1 MKTTIKI
8 YEAIASTDTDYAVLF
23 YSFNKPKV
31 KEIESCRRFIDNDYK
46 LGDIII
52 REYDVKATDI
62 VHVMNQIDSDSI
74 EEYPIVI

>member
-8 YEAIASTDTDYAVLF
+8 YEAIASTETDYTILF
-23 YSFNKPKV
+23 YSFNKPTI
-31 KEIESCRRFIDNDYK
+31 KEVESCKRFIDNSYT
-46 LGDIII
+46 LLDIII

-74 EEYPIVI
+74 EEYPIGI

>member
-1 MKTTIKI
+1 METTVRI
-8 YEAIASTDTDYAVLF
+8 YEAIASTETDYSILF

-31 KEIESCRRFIDNDYK
+31 KEIENCKRFIDNGYK
-46 LGDIII
+46 LDDIII
-52 REYDVKATDI
+52 REYDLKATDI